1 MKTAIIKQFPFV
13 DKLEFKMKLKHLIL
27 LVVVA
32 FANWSSAFEGIIHC
46 TKTQNGIVTNFDFYV
61 KGNQISIV
69 SNDPTG
75 SYKVLL
81 NRSAGELKLCMDVP
95 EFDQKGYYLYTAG
108 AVEKHDSLTILK
120 QIQTDAID
128 IDGEMC
134 EGFTIV
140 TDNGSAIAYFSSEE
154 IDLTGFSEYF
164 NDPIYELLDTFD
176 SKRLPKKMVVNK
188 NTGSYTIDLVA
199 EAQTLDASIFEVPA
213 GYEQF
218 QVTGE

>member
-1 MKTAIIKQFPFV
+1 
-13 DKLEFKMKLKHLIL
+13 MKLKHLIL

-46 TKTQNGIVTNFDFYV
+46 TKTQNGVVTNFDFYV
-61 KGNQISIV
+61 KGNQVAIV

-108 AVEKHDSLTILK
+108 NVEKHDSLIILK
-120 QIQTDAID
+120 QIQTDAIN

-134 EGFTIV
+134 EGFTVV

-154 IDLTGFSEYF
+154 VDLRGFSEYF
-164 NDPIYELLDTFD
+164 NDPIYELLDAFD
-176 SKRLPKKMVVNK
+176 SKKLPKKMVVNK
-188 NTGSYTIDLVA
+188 NTGSYTVDLMA
-199 EAQTLDASIFEVPA
+199 EAQTLDPSIFEVPA

>member
-1 MKTAIIKQFPFV
+1 
-13 DKLEFKMKLKHLIL
+13 MKLKHLIL
-27 LVVVA
+27 LAVVA
-32 FANWSSAFEGIIHC
+32 LANWSSAFEGVIHC
-46 TKTQNGIVTNFDFYV
+46 TKTQNGVVTNFDFYV
-61 KGNQISIV
+61 KGNQVAIISD
-69 SNDPTG
+69 DPSG

-108 AVEKHDSLTILK
+108 AVEKNDSLTILK
-120 QIQTDAID
+120 QIQTDAIN

-134 EGFTIV
+134 EGFTVV
-140 TDNGSAIAYFSSEE
+140 TNNGSAIAYFSSEE
-154 IDLTGFSEYF
+154 VNITGFSEYF
-164 NDPIYELLDTFD
+164 NDPVYEALDAFD
-176 SKRLPKKMVVNK
+176 SKKLPRKLVVNK

-213 GYEQF
+213 GYNQF